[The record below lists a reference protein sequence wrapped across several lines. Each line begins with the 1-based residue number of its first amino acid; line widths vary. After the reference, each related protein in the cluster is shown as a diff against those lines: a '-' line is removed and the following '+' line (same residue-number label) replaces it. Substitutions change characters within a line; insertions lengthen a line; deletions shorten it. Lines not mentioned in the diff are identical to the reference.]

1 MDGTVIV
8 EGEEVGTLNGF
19 TFLPAI
25 SENDEKAM
33 ILAAARKALPD
44 EIERRVKAVIA
55 SAEGAFKLDEKAG
68 VNWRDTAIARLV
80 KSEQLYSPRV
90 DVFDSE
96 LLSIDQK
103 QRIKEKLTAIFK
115 EQVDTLL
122 GNLLKLQNID
132 LADSKAKSNKTEQKE
147 ISEVDALPQSKAE
160 PIQNDAAALNT
171 QQATHAKK
179 PENNLIEAPIV
190 SDETRQEAS
199 IQQTPMMSGIA
210 RGIMFRLYENLGVI
224 SRTLISD
231 QLKEMPDSDKP
242 FLARAGIRIGTETV
256 FMPELLKP
264 AAIKLRVM
272 LYSIYNQD
280 FPACGPPPEGRV
292 SIDLV
297 EGIADNYWLS
307 AGYRRIG
314 DKVMR
319 VDMVERVAALV
330 RTAARSGEFGIT
342 DEMLSLSGVSRD
354 NMASMIVGLGFEKVR
369 EEPAEDPE
377 KPAKPVFIKKQ
388 RQNNKRMRDAKSGE
402 SAGRQLN
409 QNRKKGPQ
417 SQKPFK
423 RKDNQKGSHQKANH
437 QKAANKASKP
447 VDINPYSPFA
457 ILANLKK

>member
-1 MDGTVIV
+1 
-8 EGEEVGTLNGF
+8 
-19 TFLPAI
+19 
-25 SENDEKAM
+25 
-33 ILAAARKALPD
+33 
-44 EIERRVKAVIA
+44 
-55 SAEGAFKLDEKAG
+55 
-68 VNWRDTAIARLV
+68 
-80 KSEQLYSPRV
+80 
-90 DVFDSE
+90 
-96 LLSIDQK
+96 
-103 QRIKEKLTAIFK
+103 
-115 EQVDTLL
+115 
-122 GNLLKLQNID
+122 
-132 LADSKAKSNKTEQKE
+132 
-147 ISEVDALPQSKAE
+147 
-160 PIQNDAAALNT
+160 
-171 QQATHAKK
+171 
-179 PENNLIEAPIV
+179 
-190 SDETRQEAS
+190 
-199 IQQTPMMSGIA
+199 MMSGIA

-342 DEMLSLSGVSRD
+342 DEMLSLAGVGRD
-354 NMASMIVGLGFEKVR
+354 IMASMIVGLGFEKVR

-409 QNRKKGPQ
+409 PAINTFIWMYHKHVFTLVKAIYRAHFNTVRIFARYAFIIHNIGH
-417 SQKPFK
+417 FTLIHIL
-423 RKDNQKGSHQKANH
+423 RRTMISHKT
-437 QKAANKASKP
+437 S
-447 VDINPYSPFA
+447 
-457 ILANLKK
+457 L

>member
-1 MDGTVIV
+1 M
-8 EGEEVGTLNGF
+8 
-19 TFLPAI
+19 
-25 SENDEKAM
+25 
-33 ILAAARKALPD
+33 
-44 EIERRVKAVIA
+44 
-55 SAEGAFKLDEKAG
+55 
-68 VNWRDTAIARLV
+68 
-80 KSEQLYSPRV
+80 
-90 DVFDSE
+90 
-96 LLSIDQK
+96 
-103 QRIKEKLTAIFK
+103 
-115 EQVDTLL
+115 DTLL

-132 LADSKAKSNKTEQKE
+132 LADSKAKNNKTEQKE
-147 ISEVDALPQSKAE
+147 ISEVEVLPQSKAE

-171 QQATHAKK
+171 QQATHAKQ
-179 PENNLIEAPIV
+179 PENNLIEAPIDSDEPGH
-190 SDETRQEAS
+190 SDETGQEAS
-199 IQQTPMMSGIA
+199 IQQAPMMSGIA
-210 RGIMFRLYENLGVI
+210 RGIMFRLYENLGVM

-342 DEMLSLSGVSRD
+342 DEMLSLAGVGRD
-354 NMASMIVGLGFEKVR
+354 IMASMIVGLGFEKVR

-377 KPAKPVFIKKQ
+377 KPAIPVFIKKQ
-388 RQNNKRMRDAKSGE
+388 RQNNRRMSNAKSGE
-402 SAGRQLN
+402 SAGRQQN
-409 QNRKKGPQ
+409 QNKKGGAQ

-423 RKDNQKGSHQKANH
+423 RNNNQKGSHQKANH

-447 VDINPYSPFA
+447 VDVNPHSPFA